1 MSTSLI
7 FLGKELRDAL
17 RNKHLFPIYLVLPFL
32 AFSVPVGLVLA
43 APHLMRVAVEQQD
56 PGLLAIARLVHSMP
70 EYAGLRPSEAIV
82 RYLLRGVLG
91 FYFLMPL
98 ALSSISAAF
107 SIVSE
112 KQQRTLEPILAT
124 PITDRELLFGKL
136 LASLFPSVAVTWATA
151 LASALV
157 VDAISWRTYRVLLV
171 PDRFWLVGIFL
182 LAPLLGAA
190 SVLATMRLSAK
201 MTDPQATNQLTGLV
215 LVPVFLAG
223 IGLFG
228 KILTTSFTALLIAC
242 LVVLLIALALFRVNV
257 VRFQRE
263 EILTRWKN

>member
-7 FLGKELRDAL
+7 FLSKELRDAR
-17 RNKHLFPIYLVLPFL
+17 RNKYLFPVYLVLPFL
-32 AFSVPVGLVLA
+32 PFSLPIVLVLA
-43 APHLMRVAVEQQD
+43 GPHLIGVAMEQQD
-56 PGLLAIARLVHSMP
+56 PGLLAISRLVQSIP
-70 EYAGLRPSEAIV
+70 EYANLPPGEAMV

-91 FYFLMPL
+91 FYFLIPL

-136 LASLFPSVAVTWATA
+136 LASLLPSVAATWASA

-157 VDAISWRTYRVLLV
+157 VDAISWHTYRALLV
-171 PDRFWLVGIFL
+171 PDRFWLVGIFV

-201 MTDPQATNQLTGLV
+201 MTDPQAANQLTGLV
-215 LVPVFLAG
+215 VLPAFFAG

-242 LVVLLIALALFRVNV
+242 LAVLLIALALFRVNV
-257 VRFQRE
+257 VKFQRE
-263 EILTRWKN
+263 EILTRWKH